1 MPQSRAELT
10 HPLGTAPPVDSLG
23 DWRRRTV
30 VAYLDEPPFFAP
42 GVTGT
47 PTGCDVEL
55 AEYVLDGLG
64 VDEVEWVLVTFDEL
78 VPGVPRDVGI

>member
-1 MPQSRAELT
+1 MRAL
-10 HPLGTAPPVDSLG
+10 DSLG

-42 GVTGT
+42 SVIGR

-55 AEYVLDGLG
+55 AEHVLAGLR
-64 VDEVEWVLVTFDEL
+64 VDDVEWVLVTFDEL
-78 VPGVPRDVGI
+78 VPGVTRDVGI